1 MVDLVNLGIGIAAH
15 KRIGAI
21 RSDMRSQKRNL
32 DESELTAISMRQD
45 IEKLYLLVEAL
56 WAIVKTSTNLTDEG
70 LSELVRQIDEQDGRQ
85 DGRNS
90 SNAQVLKCDN
100 CGKTLL
106 RGQTRCAYCGSEL
119 REDGL
124 FRHNGK

>member
-56 WAIVKTSTNLTDEG
+56 WAIVKTSTNLTDED

-100 CGKTLL
+100 
-106 RGQTRCAYCGSEL
+106 
-119 REDGL
+119 
-124 FRHNGK
+124 